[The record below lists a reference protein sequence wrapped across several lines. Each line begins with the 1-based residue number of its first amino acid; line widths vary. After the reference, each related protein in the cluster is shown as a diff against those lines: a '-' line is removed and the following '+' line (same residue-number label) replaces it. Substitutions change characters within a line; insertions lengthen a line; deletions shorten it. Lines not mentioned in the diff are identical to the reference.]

1 MGAREDLAQL
11 PTPALRTEYR
21 ANAVRSA
28 VLARK
33 PQSGPLTVERNGLT
47 LVFDADPVLIRNR
60 RGQVVGIDATVRA
73 FRAGI
78 EIKIDPHRVC
88 MNPPLMVPDGTF
100 TEVEEER
107 HGVKRLV
114 RRLNYREDPW
124 QAYLDWLFENIEQHP
139 NPAGWRTRG
148 TVTTVYA
155 GTADAGIES
164 SSSNKDTAM
173 DGGGGVSV
181 NATATT
187 NNWLGSAFSSPNYY
201 IQAGYF
207 PFDTS
212 AITDTDTVSDAVFS
226 LYGRTGNASRTFE
239 LRAWIYDF
247 GATVTTADWR
257 TTAQLAALTQVA
269 HFPNSSAWSTS
280 GYNDFTND
288 ALPANVSLTG
298 TTYIIVSDDLHET
311 DTAPTVADD
320 VEAYFADQAGTTND
334 PKLVVTHAAG
344 GGGDPEG
351 RLKGGK
357 LIRGGLL
364 RGGVLAA

>member
-1 MGAREDLAQL
+1 MGAREDLARLTTAKQR
-11 PTPALRTEYR
+11 AEYR
-21 ANAVRSA
+21 AVAARAA

-33 PQSGPLTVERNGLT
+33 PQSGPLTAERNGLT
-47 LVFDADPVLIRNR
+47 LIFDDDPQLIRDKQANVI
-60 RGQVVGIDATVRA
+60 GVDAMVRA
-73 FRAGI
+73 FRAGN
-78 EIKIDPHRVC
+78 EIKIDPHRIC
-88 MNPPLMVPDGTF
+88 INPPLTVPDGTF
-100 TEVEEER
+100 TDVETLH
-107 HGVKRLV
+107 HGKPVTTRV
-114 RRLNYREDPW
+114 PNYREDPW
-124 QAYLDWLFENIEQHP
+124 EAYLDWLFANIEEHP
-139 NPAGWRTRG
+139 APKGWRTRG

-164 SSSNKDTAM
+164 VHTNKDTAM
-173 DGGGGVSV
+173 DGGGTLTV

-187 NNWLGSAFSSPNYY
+187 NNYLGSATFGGNYY

-239 LRAWIYDF
+239 LRAFIYDF

-257 TTAQLAALTQVA
+257 TTAQVAALTQVA
-269 HFPNSSAWSTS
+269 HFPNSTAWSTS
-280 GYNDFTND
+280 GYNAFTND

-298 TTYIIVSDDLHET
+298 STYIFVTDDLHET

-320 VEAYFADQAGTTND
+320 VEAYYADQAGTTND

-344 GGGDPEG
+344 GGGTTT
-351 RLKGGK
+351 RRYSLS
-357 LIRGGLL
+357 LT
-364 RGGVLAA
+364 GVG